1 MPDEKTIELSSKDG
15 KTLTVEVENPTSEPT
30 PAPLTIEL
38 VATDGRI
45 LTITIA
51 E

>member
-1 MPDEKTIELSSKDG
+1 MPDEKTIELESKDG
-15 KTLTVEVENPTSEPT
+15 KTLTVEVDDPTGDPT

-38 VATDGRI
+38 TATDGRI